1 MNYLNIH
8 TDTLKSDAFIGAEP
22 TERATWLCLLGWSV
36 TQENGGTISNCK
48 EWNDRKWQQLCGV
61 TKDEVHANSELFT
74 FSGQNLR
81 IAYYP
86 KAQEDEVIKKRVTAK
101 ANGKLGGRPK
111 KKETNVGTNVGFK
124 EKPTLESKNANQLT
138 QQEPTSETVKE
149 GNSNSNEKEVP
160 PNPLKGEWDVFPKS
174 CFAKSKTDQK
184 RIKVIYNNPKMVFI
198 GKWFGR
204 CEKTLWSVSE
214 AKALMDLNLT
224 REEVE
229 LMGVYRNTE
238 DAFHRKGV
246 QSLLNNWSGELDK
259 ARAIKKAATSPK
271 PTTQGPDG
279 WEEEWKKLYPSEDSA
294 PGKWSWVDDGAQEQ
308 IKEILKK

>member
-1 MNYLNIH
+1 MREGHEGIIALGVFQALCQVMG
-8 TDTLKSDAFIGAEP
+8 TLSKEIRKS
-22 TERATWLCLLGWSV
+22 
-36 TQENGGTISNCK
+36 
-48 EWNDRKWQQLCGV
+48 
-61 TKDEVHANSELFT
+61 
-74 FSGQNLR
+74 
-81 IAYYP
+81 
-86 KAQEDEVIKKRVTAK
+86 
-101 ANGKLGGRPK
+101 
-111 KKETNVGTNVGFK
+111 GF
-124 EKPTLESKNANQLT
+124 L
-138 QQEPTSETVKE
+138 
-149 GNSNSNEKEVP
+149 SNSDGSGMDMADIREITRMEPADLDKGLELLKIAGWVSIDLQRVKDDPATSAPPPCHLSATSVPKDSGFVKGEGEGEGEVP
-160 PNPLKGEWDVFPKS
+160 PNPLKGEWDIFPKG
-174 CFAKSKTDQK
+174 CFSKSKTDQK

-279 WEEEWKKLYPSEDSA
+279 WEEEWKKLYPGEDSA